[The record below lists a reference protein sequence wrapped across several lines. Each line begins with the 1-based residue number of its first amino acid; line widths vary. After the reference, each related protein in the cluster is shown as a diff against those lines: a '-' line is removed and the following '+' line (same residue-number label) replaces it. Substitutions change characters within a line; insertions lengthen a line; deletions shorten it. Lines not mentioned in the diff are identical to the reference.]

1 MKDEIR
7 CVVPTGDIC
16 GEGAVWHLEQRAL
29 YWTDINRFLVHRFEP
44 HGQTTQTWFF
54 EEPVTSVNLTTNADI
69 FLLVFASQVG
79 LWSPRAHPDIR
90 TIFRLPAAP
99 RMRFNDARVDPRG
112 SLWAGTMCNN
122 VGPKGEDLAVEFT
135 RGILYRI
142 DPDGTV
148 SEWKSGIG
156 ISNTVAWSPDR
167 KTFYFGDSPANV
179 IYSFAYDDRTG
190 KISNEKQLFVG
201 HGLGAPDGSAMDQE
215 GFLWNA
221 RPGAGCLIRIAPDGR
236 IDRIVQLPVSKPTTC
251 TFGGLDRKT
260 LYITSARS
268 AEQYSGSVF
277 ALDTEVRGLQDGR
290 FLLPRLPPTQSLQ
303 NPELLSSVRR
313 RPRCLPFER

>member
-1 MKDEIR
+1 MNDEIR

-16 GEGAVWHLEQRAL
+16 GEGAVWHPEQCAL

-44 HGQTTQTWFF
+44 HGQTMQTWFF
-54 EEPVTSVNLTTNADI
+54 AEPVTSVNLTTNADI

-79 LWSPRAHPDIR
+79 LWSAREHPHIR
-90 TIFRLPAAP
+90 TIFRLPTAP
-99 RMRFNDARVDPRG
+99 QMRFNDARVDPRG
-112 SLWAGTMCNN
+112 SLWAGTMRNN
-122 VGPKGEDLAVEFT
+122 VGPRGEDLAVEFT
-135 RGILYRI
+135 GGILYRI
-142 DPDGTV
+142 DPDGAV
-148 SEWKSGIG
+148 SEWKNGVG

-179 IYSFAYDDRTG
+179 IYSFAYDERTG
-190 KISNEKQLFVG
+190 NIFNQKQLFVG

-236 IDRIVQLPVSKPTTC
+236 IDRIVRLPVSKPTTC
-251 TFGGLDRKT
+251 TFGGLDHRT
-260 LYITSARS
+260 LFITSARS

-290 FLLPRLPPTQSLQ
+290 FLLPRLTPAQILGS
-303 NPELLSSVRR
+303 
-313 RPRCLPFER
+313 LPFE

>member
-1 MKDEIR
+1 
-7 CVVPTGDIC
+7 
-16 GEGAVWHLEQRAL
+16 
-29 YWTDINRFLVHRFEP
+29 
-44 HGQTTQTWFF
+44 
-54 EEPVTSVNLTTNADI
+54 
-69 FLLVFASQVG
+69 
-79 LWSPRAHPDIR
+79 
-90 TIFRLPAAP
+90 
-99 RMRFNDARVDPRG
+99 
-112 SLWAGTMCNN
+112 MCNN